1 MDQYT
6 IILFTRLRRKVF
18 NAGNVS
24 ARAVQLL
31 KESMPPGAYLLGYR
45 VFPSALAF
53 TVSTADGVRP
63 DYVSYAVRK
72 ATSSELRSEFKE
84 LWKMPSLW
92 TRAFSVTDREAASLS
107 ADDIEEL
114 SP

>member
-6 IILFTRLRRKVF
+6 IILYTRLRRKVF

-31 KESMPPGAYLLGYR
+31 KESMPSGAYLLGYR

-53 TVSTADGVRP
+53 TVSTTEWVRP
-63 DYVSYAVRK
+63 DYISYTVRK

-84 LWKMPSLW
+84 LWRMPSLW
-92 TRAFSVTDREAASLS
+92 TRAFSVTDKEAGALS
-107 ADDIEEL
+107 DEDIEKL
-114 SP
+114 SR